1 MDYQER
7 IDSLLDQ
14 FEEQR
19 NELKQMIN
27 EIEAIKN
34 KIDQLLPENINSD
47 YRNFSRGA
55 KYMSLF
61 EERVKSMTDFF
72 RLILD
77 MRKEISRTLKE
88 EIEIRRKSQ
97 SSDEEDISE
106 KLDVSRLAEK
116 VENLNKKKDKF
127 VEKKKK
133 ELVDQ

>member
-27 EIEAIKN
+27 EIETIKN

-97 SSDEEDISE
+97 SSDEGDIAE
-106 KLDVSRLAEK
+106 KLDVSRLAEQ

-127 VEKKKK
+127 VEKKK